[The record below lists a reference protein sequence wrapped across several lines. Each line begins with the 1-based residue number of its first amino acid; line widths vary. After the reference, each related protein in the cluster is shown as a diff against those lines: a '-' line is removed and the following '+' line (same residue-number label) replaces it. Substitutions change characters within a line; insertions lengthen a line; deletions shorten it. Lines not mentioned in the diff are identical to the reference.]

1 MPASAPK
8 ARSTLTRPSSVIRG
22 AVQNGSPNR
31 IAEPCEYA
39 ATTPKEGEEMQ
50 RVTLAFLVVLGLAA
64 AVTVALVRGSAPQ
77 AANASSHREAP
88 LISQDPAADNT
99 DLYAFV
105 SPDRPDSVT
114 IVANYVPLEQP
125 AGGPN
130 FATFG
135 DDVRYEL
142 KVDNT
147 GDGVED
153 VTYRFRFHTE
163 TRNKNTFLYNTGP
176 IESLDDADWNRPQT
190 YRVVRAGRNGNATL
204 LGSGLLTPPANI
216 GPRSTPHYEELAAAA
231 VHDLPGGIKV
241 FAGQR
246 DDPFFVDLGSI
257 FDLAGLRPLNSL
269 HAIPLAN
276 EDGVDGVSGYNT
288 HTIAI
293 QVPITQLTRNHAVP
307 TGPDDPNAVI
317 GVYASASRRHIRILQ
332 PNGTPKSVSS
342 WQQVSRLGEPLINE
356 VVIPLGQKDRWNA
369 TEPEDDSQFV
379 NRYLNPELVGIAN
392 ALYPALDDAPT
403 ANRGDL
409 VAVLLTGVPGLNN
422 TGTTKA
428 DLLRLNVAI
437 PPALTPDRMGVL
449 AGDFAGFPNGRR
461 LSDDVVDIE
470 LRALECSYG
479 AAAGI
484 VEGFGFCGGNAH
496 RTPNNL
502 ITDGV
507 DENERSFRTE
517 FPYLATPFAGYEAVP
532 PTPMGGP

>member
-1 MPASAPK
+1 MHK
-8 ARSTLTRPSSVIRG
+8 
-22 AVQNGSPNR
+22 
-31 IAEPCEYA
+31 
-39 ATTPKEGEEMQ
+39 
-50 RVTLAFLVVLGLAA
+50 VTFAFLVVLGLAA
-64 AVTVALVRGSAPQ
+64 AITLALVRGSAPQ
-77 AANASSHREAP
+77 AAKASSHREAP
-88 LISQDPAADNT
+88 LISQDPTADNT

-130 FATFG
+130 FASFG

-153 VTYRFRFHTE
+153 ITYRFRFDTK
-163 TRNKNTFLYNTGP
+163 TRNKGTFLYNTGP
-176 IESLDDADWNRPQT
+176 IDSLHDTDWNRPQT
-190 YRVVRAGRNGNATL
+190 YRVTRIKKNGNVTTL
-204 LGSGLLTPPANI
+204 GRGLLTPPVDV
-216 GPRSTPHYEELAAAA
+216 GPRSTPHYEDLAADA
-231 VHDLPGGIKV
+231 VHNLHRGIKV

-269 HAIPLAN
+269 HAIPLDNA
-276 EDGVDGVSGYNT
+276 DGVDGVSGYNT

-293 QVPITQLTRNHAVP
+293 QVPIRQLTRNHAMP
-307 TGPDDPNAVI
+307 SGPDDPKAVI
-317 GVYASASRRHIRILQ
+317 GVYASASRRHIRIFHS
-332 PNGTPKSVSS
+332 NGSQDSVSS
-342 WQQVSRLGEPLINE
+342 WRQVSRLGEPLVNE
-356 VVIPLGQKDRWNA
+356 VLIPLGQKDRWNA
-369 TEPEDDSQFV
+369 SEPEDDSQFV
-379 NRYLNPELVGIAN
+379 HRYRNPELVGIAN
-392 ALYPALDDAPT
+392 TLYPALDDAPT
-403 ANRGDL
+403 SGRGDL

-422 TGTTKA
+422 TGTTQA
-428 DLLRLNVAI
+428 DLLRLNVAV
-437 PPALTPDRMGVL
+437 PPSGSPKRLGVL

-461 LSDDVVDIE
+461 LADDVVDIE

-496 RTPNNL
+496 RTPNDL

-507 DENERSFRTE
+507 DKNERSFMTH
-517 FPYLATPFAGYEAVP
+517 FPYVATPFAGYEAVP